1 MNEITSLLTT
11 IKQNQSDTKANI
23 AAAKSEDN
31 LQKVYDLQIELE
43 KLTTQQLLL
52 MTEQTDLIKKQRRS
66 DRYGC
71 WMLLSSYLVMYQ

>member
-11 IKQNQSDTKANI
+11 IKQNQSDTKASI

-66 DRYGC
+66 DR
-71 WMLLSSYLVMYQ
+71 